1 MKYLFCFAG
10 EDDSIIMP
18 YPSRPADDAAIA
30 EKETKTIDI
39 LAGVE
44 ITETKTRCEFKN
56 PAVIA
61 ETKVFSEGKNLC
73 VYDGERIFTLSL
85 GEIVGIRK
93 ISQGISTIGWNK
105 HGRPSGKRYREA
117 GVMLFKDEC
126 YGLSYFH
133 AIEFLH
139 AGEQYRLLFP
149 AYELLTIMDMIPS
162 EVLLEEKKPE
172 EKIRPVYYWKIPK
185 NAGSFISPAADVSFK
200 AARPF
205 AYKVLMTFAVIGF
218 FLPMVLYIIAIVCIQ
233 DMCKNHWV
241 LLGLFGSMIVGIGF
255 FNLTAAWL
263 RQYLGH
269 FFTIGCFLTG
279 GAMVAVTFLILLH

>member
-10 EDDSIIMP
+10 GDDSIIMP

-30 EKETKTIDI
+30 GKETKTIDI
-39 LAGVE
+39 LAETE
-44 ITETKTRCEFKN
+44 ITETKTGCEFKN

-61 ETKVFSEGKNLC
+61 ETKVFNEGKNLC
-73 VYDGERIFTLSL
+73 VYDGERIFRLSL

-93 ISQGISTIGWNK
+93 ISQGIPTIGWNK

-117 GVMLFKDEC
+117 GVMLFKDVC
-126 YGLSYFH
+126 CGFSYFY
-133 AIEFLH
+133 AVEFLH
-139 AGEQYRLLFP
+139 DGEQYRLIFP
-149 AYELLTIMDMIPS
+149 AYELYRIREMIPS

-185 NAGSFISPAADVSFK
+185 IAGSFFSPYADVGFK
-200 AARPF
+200 AGHPAV
-205 AYKVLMTFAVIGF
+205 YKLLIAIAIIALL
-218 FLPMVLYIIAIVCIQ
+218 LPMVLFIIAVQFIP
-233 DMCKNHWV
+233 DANNNGWLM
-241 LLGLFGSMIVGIGF
+241 LGVAGAFIVGIGF

-269 FFTIGCFLTG
+269 YFTIGCFLTG
-279 GAMVAVTFLILLH
+279 GAMIAVTFLILLH